1 MFRSGNPAPCG
12 DADAIL
18 AQGKK
23 FYEELS
29 PETGV
34 FFNTMLDNE
43 LLDVLSTPGK
53 AAGGTL
59 PRPKASSTSP
69 LTFRSTRKSI
79 SSESEPLAN
88 LIKCTSSTSSGGR
101 MDCLPSVLRRKTTRS
116 GST

>member
-1 MFRSGNPAPCG
+1 MSFADNALMFRSGNPAPCG

-43 LLDVLSTPGK
+43 LLDVLSTPARRR
-53 AAGGTL
+53 AATAPACGII
-59 PRPKASSTSP
+59 RY
-69 LTFRSTRKSI
+69 RSFCQLQRH
-79 SSESEPLAN
+79 PA
-88 LIKCTSSTSSGGR
+88 
-101 MDCLPSVLRRKTTRS
+101 
-116 GST
+116 